1 MSVSVVQ
8 WRVIAYVLNDMTE
21 EGDSVP
27 AREIYT
33 HPIMQKWFAQ
43 SNAEV
48 MERIIPLVRTIMICP
63 ASRAIDINGLRVEL
77 GQPVGFLDG
86 EISSTAENP
95 VELLCLMIEMLREN
109 PQQFLKN
116 YGWRMRYGNIPK
128 KFRTNLGTSTDESK
142 KGVRANWLVNFCG
155 NKLSE
160 AEAEQLIIQLEKVS
174 RSRHH
179 SGRAIDIRWPGQP
192 AGTKPPKA
200 IRDKIIAD
208 LERAIPGIK
217 ALPEGNHLHIAFPEG
232 YRKTLDDLL
241 EMPDVSTPQLQTQAS
256 LAERMSRGQGTAL
269 VDGFNTL
276 PQPNM
281 SGGLRYFPGPTQ
293 IVNAPTTTTNLSLAN
308 KNTTNENGHKSP
320 NTTVVWT

>member
-1 MSVSVVQ
+1 METLSGLFGDDLTVTSG
-8 WRVIAYVLNDMTE
+8 WRSKE
-21 EGDSVP
+21 
-27 AREIYT
+27 
-33 HPIMQKWFAQ
+33 HQQ
-43 SNAEV
+43 S
-48 MERIIPLVRTIMICP
+48 
-63 ASRAIDINGLRVEL
+63 
-77 GQPVGFLDG
+77 
-86 EISSTAENP
+86 
-95 VELLCLMIEMLREN
+95 LMIEMLREN

-128 KFRTNLGTSTDESK
+128 KFRTNLGTADDKSK
-142 KGVRANWLVNFCG
+142 KGVRANWLKKFG
-155 NKLSE
+155 GAKLSE

-192 AGTKPPKA
+192 AGKKPPLAK
-200 IRDKIIAD
+200 RKKIIAD
-208 LERAIPGIK
+208 LKRAIPGIN
-217 ALPEGNHLHIAFPEG
+217 AWPEGNHLHIAFPEG